1 MADIVSP
8 AKRSEMMAGI
18 KSKNTKPEIALRKA
32 LFAIGFRYLVRSS
45 SGLQQPDLVF
55 PKYKAA
61 IFIHGCF
68 WHGHSCSLFKMPTT
82 RPEFWQKKIEGN
94 RKIDISSTEKLLGM
108 GWRVGVVWECATRGK
123 KKRNFIEVIE
133 ACKNWLTSDADSFEI
148 RSYV

>member
-18 KSKNTKPEIALRKA
+18 KSTNTKPEIALRKA
-32 LFAIGFRYLVRSS
+32 LFAIGFRYRLHDKRLP
-45 SGLQQPDLVF
+45 GKPDLVF

-68 WHGHSCSLFKMPTT
+68 WHGHSCPLFKMPST
-82 RPEFWQKKIEGN
+82 RPEFWQKKIERN
-94 RKIDISSTEKLLGM
+94 REVDRSSTQKLLDKS
-108 GWRVGVVWECATRGK
+108 WRVGVVWECAIRGK

-148 RSYV
+148 RGYV